1 MKGKARGILD
11 DDDTFFLELQYVS
24 VFRQRADNPP
34 ERQQTSFPKLKR
46 GGDEVECKAA
56 HQNESYPKCMEVK
69 RSSSSCYRASHI
81 SNLYELLRQVCN
93 SRKASIQM

>member
-1 MKGKARGILD
+1 MSHSERGCNFISVKVFFSLPMKGKARGILD

-46 GGDEVECKAA
+46 AEE
-56 HQNESYPKCMEVK
+56 
-69 RSSSSCYRASHI
+69 
-81 SNLYELLRQVCN
+81 
-93 SRKASIQM
+93 